1 MTSKERESAA
11 NATKPDMSQFLQF
24 GKGRTEAMLRA
35 QKELLNEYQAAT
47 HAWAARVKSE
57 VQLWSDLA
65 AKVTASHSIP
75 EGLEAYRDFA
85 SQRFHMAV
93 EDGQRLFDE
102 GQKMMSMLTK
112 SLNGKDTGMIG

>member
-1 MTSKERESAA
+1 MASKEKESAA
-11 NATKPDMSQFLQF
+11 IATKPDMSQFLEF
-24 GKGRTEAMLRA
+24 GKGRTEAMLKA
-35 QKELLNEYQAAT
+35 QKELLDEYQAAT
-47 HAWAARVKSE
+47 HTWAARVKSE

-85 SQRFHMAV
+85 SQRFQMAI

-112 SLNGKDTGMIG
+112 SANGKNSGMIG

>member
-1 MTSKERESAA
+1 MTSKQRESAA
-11 NATKPDMSQFLQF
+11 NVTKPDMSQFLQF
-24 GKGRTEAMLRA
+24 GKGRTEAMLKA
-35 QKELLNEYQAAT
+35 HKELLDEYQAAT

-85 SQRFHMAV
+85 SQRFQMAV
-93 EDGQRLFDE
+93 KDGQRLFDG
-102 GQKMMSMLTK
+102 GQKVMFMLTK
-112 SLNGKDTGMIG
+112 SLNGKATGMIS